1 MREREPHAVPRGLLR
16 FYILRLLTDRPMK
29 GYEVITKIENR
40 TEGVWKPGPGSIYPM
55 LESLKKEGLIQAA
68 SVQKKGTAQK
78 RGTTLQITENGK
90 EALSKFR
97 RNIKSRMHMQTRNI
111 YRIWAD
117 LVYPG
122 MELDDIIL
130 AERRRD
136 IERIRHVLDDDY
148 WNTVSAE
155 KKRKFLEGIMK
166 ILQEE
171 LDLIRK
177 ELSVFK

>member
-16 FYILRLLTDRPMK
+16 FYILRLLTERPMK

-68 SVQKKGTAQK
+68 SVRKKETAQK
-78 RGTTLQITENGK
+78 RGTILQITEKGK
-90 EALSKFR
+90 EALGKFR
-97 RNIKSRMHMQTRNI
+97 GNIKSRMHMQTRNI

-171 LDLIRK
+171 LDLVKK
-177 ELSVFK
+177 ELSAFE